1 MPVADPEGFIAFQ
14 PGGIDENIAVFI
26 QAQIETSFGLTIIPG
41 IRYEWETLSP
51 ASNNSRFD
59 SSDEVKNEA
68 FASKLT
74 LICELTD
81 DARVRNI
88 SVSVAVNF

>member
-1 MPVADPEGFIAFQ
+1 MPVADPDGFIAFQ
-14 PGGIDENIAVFI
+14 PGGIDENIAMFV
-26 QAQIETSFGLTIIPG
+26 QAEIETSFGLTIIPG

-68 FASKLT
+68 FASKLA

-81 DARVRNI
+81 YARGRNI
-88 SVSVAVNF
+88 SVSVAANF